1 MKQWEYLVVEVTNP
15 TQHKYGDPSQPRPTP
30 YKINGEQMKGMEW
43 IADNIHV
50 ELNKLGKEGWELI
63 KIGRGN
69 SENHSL
75 MYTFKRQL

>member
-1 MKQWEYLVVEVTNP
+1 MKQWEYLVVEVMNP
-15 TQHKYGDPSQPRPTP
+15 NSKTEYGDPAPTP

-69 SENHSL
+69 SESHSL